1 MDESVY
7 FDGSNNLNWL
17 CKNSDNYYDE
27 WVEFTKL
34 SENKLKEAFND
45 RKAIFDLFQK
55 LRCDS
60 DDFYQESVSKNSIDE
75 SSSLDEISAFIK
87 SIVPLYTKDLAN
99 NLKQFNS
106 YKDKVDGLKTKIDAK
121 EKYESYV
128 KEYTSVKNLLNLKR
142 KNYSSSKEQVESLT
156 KQIDE
161 HKKI

>member
-45 RKAIFDLFQK
+45 RKTIFDLFQK

-60 DDFYQESVSKNSIDE
+60 DDFIKNQFLRIQSM
-75 SSSLDEISAFIK
+75 K
-87 SIVPLYTKDLAN
+87 VPL
-99 NLKQFNS
+99 
-106 YKDKVDGLKTKIDAK
+106 
-121 EKYESYV
+121 
-128 KEYTSVKNLLNLKR
+128 
-142 KNYSSSKEQVESLT
+142 
-156 KQIDE
+156 
-161 HKKI
+161 

>member
-1 MDESVY
+1 MKKRGRESFSPARKAKTNTTSAGSLFEESKGDILLFSESNGVPIETDTKKIKTLLDESVY

-45 RKAIFDLFQK
+45 RKTIFDLFQK

-75 SSSLDEISAFIK
+75 SSS
-87 SIVPLYTKDLAN
+87 
-99 NLKQFNS
+99 
-106 YKDKVDGLKTKIDAK
+106 
-121 EKYESYV
+121 
-128 KEYTSVKNLLNLKR
+128 
-142 KNYSSSKEQVESLT
+142 
-156 KQIDE
+156 
-161 HKKI
+161 

>member
-1 MDESVY
+1 MEESVY

-34 SENKLKEAFND
+34 SEDKLKEAFND
-45 RKAIFDLFQK
+45 RKTIFDLFQK

-106 YKDKVDGLKTKIDAK
+106 YKDKADGLKTKIDAK

-142 KNYSSSKEQVESLT
+142 KNYYSSKEQVESLT